1 MIKKC
6 YNLYGDSM
14 KYKNS
19 IFIGIL
25 VFIVV
30 VQIIMLAF
38 QKEREVEVYSKNLM
52 YMDTHIGIQVF
63 NVDEQKANEVLDKAN
78 TIFSEYHD
86 LSTRF
91 EANNYNN
98 VFYINNGLSSEEYI
112 IIDERLYS
120 MIEYG
125 KELYYQSNGIKNI
138 NFGNVID
145 VWSDYRKS
153 MDGIPTNV
161 ELEEANTSNIEDIV
175 LKDGNK
181 IKNNDVNIDL
191 GSVAKGYAV
200 EVVGEMFREE
210 GVKSFLINAGGNVL
224 VGDHHSGDKFTI
236 GLQDPDE
243 QSGIFDI
250 VKGENIAVV
259 TSGGYQ
265 RYYEVDGINY
275 GHIIDP
281 STLYPANEN
290 KSVTVI
296 TDCSK
301 KADGLA
307 LTLFVMNAT
316 DGIEYLKYF
325 ENVEAI
331 WVTNTDDVIKTEGFS
346 KYEL

>member
-1 MIKKC
+1 MNKK
-6 YNLYGDSM
+6 N
-14 KYKNS
+14 
-19 IFIGIL
+19 IFLGVL
-25 VFIVV
+25 VLIIIIQV
-30 VQIIMLAF
+30 IMLAF
-38 QKEREVEVYSKNLM
+38 QDASKVEVYSKNMM

-63 NVDEQKANEVLDKAN
+63 NVDEDKAEYVLEKAND
-78 TIFSEYHD
+78 IFRDYHD

-91 EANNYNN
+91 EANKFYN
-98 VFYINNGLSSEEYI
+98 VFYINNGLSESEYI
-112 IIDERLYS
+112 TIDERLYS
-120 MIEYG
+120 MLDYG

-138 NFGNVID
+138 NLGNVID
-145 VWSDYRKS
+145 VWSDYRKT
-153 MDGIPTNV
+153 MEGVPTIE
-161 ELEEANTSNIEDIV
+161 ELEEVDNSDIENIV

-200 EVVGEMFREE
+200 EVVGQMFRDE
-210 GVKSFLINAGGNVL
+210 GVNSFLINAGGNVL
-224 VGDHHSGDKFTI
+224 VGDHHSGNYFTI
-236 GLQDPDE
+236 GLQDPNE

-259 TSGGYQ
+259 TSGGYE
-265 RYYEVDGINY
+265 RFYEIDGVNY

-281 STLYPANEN
+281 ETLFPATEN

-307 LTLFVMNAT
+307 LTLFVMSAEE
-316 DGIEYLKYF
+316 GIDYIRDF

-331 WVTNTDDVIKTEGFS
+331 WVTNTDDIVKSEGFS